1 VSFDGGEATFLAD
14 IQGSSSDFS
23 AIFLVENFED
33 YATDETLIKHMALD
47 SRLMD
52 YYDLED
58 DVAYVPLWV
67 SSNMYDIKVI
77 YSNYGEVMET
87 LSPIKNIKAGT
98 WLNCI
103 GILEGDGE
111 AYVIQF
117 KLKDGTQKEIF
128 ITTSESDD
136 DVLINGYLIKIQ

>member
-58 DVAYVPLWV
+58 DVA
-67 SSNMYDIKVI
+67 
-77 YSNYGEVMET
+77 
-87 LSPIKNIKAGT
+87 
-98 WLNCI
+98 
-103 GILEGDGE
+103 
-111 AYVIQF
+111 
-117 KLKDGTQKEIF
+117 
-128 ITTSESDD
+128 
-136 DVLINGYLIKIQ
+136 